1 MEYRKPRV
9 LVLGDLM
16 VDLWVHVRPRAGNP
30 EGAAGVFQGRSSDRF
45 ESLGGAGLVATLVR
59 SLGLRTKILGRCG
72 FDFSGELIHS
82 LLHENQL
89 GCKAVKFIENYIT
102 PTKMRFVN
110 EHGIVVFRYDEE
122 SPVDVYMADYSAH
135 FNLEHFTKLVKRAD
149 AVVVADYGKGYC
161 QDVGPK
167 IIEAA
172 KYYGVLSVV
181 GAKPQQLSAYRGAD
195 IVKVNAL
202 EAAAYLAGDAN
213 QIKDGTT
220 LAEMVC
226 ARMESSAAIVT
237 AGSAGMHYSVRNEH
251 GAFTVGHRTA
261 ELCSPV
267 VKNCVG
273 AGDAFLAGIVASLLA
288 APKTSPALKVTLSLE
303 RVQDAVTAGAAVAAQ
318 FLARGFPFV
327 EPAVPFLAAY
337 KQRVARSSSIKIM
350 TAAAA
355 MRLCDA
361 WHSTGEAVVFTS
373 GCFDLLH
380 RGHIHLLEQ
389 AKQQG
394 QRLLVAVNTDKSA
407 RALNGAGR
415 PVQDFET
422 RANVL
427 AALSYVDAVVPLDE
441 DDLTSFPTLRTM
453 ISGFAPDVLVKGAQ
467 YAESEIVGWE
477 EVMRREPP
485 GRVWQCPM
493 VANCS
498 TTQIINKVKKN
509 DK

>member
-1 MEYRKPRV
+1 MEHRKPRV
-9 LVLGDLM
+9 LVLGDLL
-16 VDLWVHVRPRAGNP
+16 VDLWVHVRPRTGNP
-30 EGAAGVFQGRSSDRF
+30 EGAAVVFQGRNSDRF
-45 ESLGGAGLVATLVR
+45 ETLGGSGLVATLLR

-72 FDFSGELIHS
+72 VDFSGELIHS

-89 GCKAVKFIENYIT
+89 SCKTVKFVENYIT

-122 SPVDVYMADYSAH
+122 APVDVYMADYSAH
-135 FNLEHFTKLVKRAD
+135 FDFEHFTKLVKNAD
-149 AVVVADYGKGYC
+149 AVVIADYGKGYC

-172 KYYGVLSVV
+172 KYYGTLSIV
-181 GAKPQQLSAYRGAD
+181 GAKPQLLDAYRGAD
-195 IVKVNAL
+195 IVKINAS
-202 EAAAYLAGDAN
+202 EAATYLAVDGN
-213 QIKDGTT
+213 QIKDGAT
-220 LAEMVC
+220 LAEMIC
-226 ARMESSAAIVT
+226 SRMESWAAMVT
-237 AGSAGMHYSVRNEH
+237 AGSAGTHYSVRNEH
-251 GAFTVGHRTA
+251 AAFSAGHGDA
-261 ELCSPV
+261 QPCAPV

-273 AGDAFLAGIVASLLA
+273 AGDAFLAGVVASLLA
-288 APKTSPALKVTLSLE
+288 EPKTLPPAQAPLSFE
-303 RVQDAVTAGAAVAAQ
+303 RVHDAVIAGTAVAAQ

-327 EPAVPFLAAY
+327 DPAVPFLSAH
-337 KQRVARSSSIKIM
+337 KQRVVRSPSAKLV
-350 TAAAA
+350 TTDAA

-361 WHSTGEAVVFTS
+361 WRSVGESVVFTN

-380 RGHIHLLEQ
+380 RGHMHLLEQ

-394 QRLLVAVNTDKSA
+394 QRLLVAVNTDNSV
-407 RALNGAGR
+407 RALKGAGR

-422 RANVL
+422 RAGVL
-427 AALSYVDAVVPLDE
+427 AALEYVDAVVPLDE
-441 DDLTSFPTLRTM
+441 EDFAAYPALRTM

-493 VANCS
+493 VENCS
-498 TTQIINKVKKN
+498 TTQIINNVKTN
-509 DK
+509 DQ